1 MATSKAKKQ
10 YQLTELET
18 KLKDAKGVAFV
29 KFDGATVM
37 DVQQA
42 RRDLRAKGMTYS
54 VLKKTLM
61 SLAAKN
67 TDLAE
72 FDSDQLDGSVAII
85 VSQDDEIA
93 PAAAIKAL
101 KKEHFNKET
110 KTSKFDFAGA
120 VFEGKF
126 LDSAATATLAETPSR
141 EESLGAIVGA
151 LNHGVT
157 GIHAGLT
164 HGLRGIATSLDNAE
178 KFSTAS

>member
-10 YQLTELET
+10 HQLTELET
-18 KLKDAKGVAFV
+18 KLKDAKGIAFV

-42 RRDLRAKGMTYS
+42 RRDARAKGMSYT
-54 VLKKTLM
+54 VIKKTLM

-67 TDLAE
+67 TGAGE
-72 FDSDQLDGSVAII
+72 FDAGQLEGSVAIL
-85 VSQDDEIA
+85 VSAEDEIA
-93 PAAAIKAL
+93 PAAHIKAL
-101 KKEHFNKET
+101 KKEHFDKEAG
-110 KTSKFDFAGA
+110 TSKFDFAGS
-120 VFEGKF
+120 VFEGNF
-126 LDSAATATLAETPSR
+126 LDAAATATLANTPSR

-164 HGLRGIATSLDNAE
+164 HGMQGIAAALDNAE

>member
-10 YQLTELET
+10 FQLSELET
-18 KLKDAKGVAFV
+18 KLKDAKGIAFV
-29 KFDGATVM
+29 QFDGASVM

-61 SLAAKN
+61 SIAAKN
-67 TDLAE
+67 TDAGE
-72 FDSDQLDGSVAII
+72 FEATQLEGSVAII

-101 KKEHFNKET
+101 KKEHFSKET
-110 KTSKFDFAGA
+110 KTSKFNFAGSM
-120 VFEGKF
+120 FEGKF
-126 LDSAATATLAETPSR
+126 LDAAQTAVLADTPSR
-141 EESLGAIVGA
+141 EESLGALVGA
-151 LNHGVT
+151 LQHGVQ

-164 HGLRGIATSLDNAE
+164 HGMQGITAALKEAE
-178 KFSTAS
+178 KFSKAS